1 MRSEMIGLAGSH
13 EPEGCSA
20 RSIWNTR
27 PCPSQPNSTV
37 PVACCNSNLVNL
49 PGGGLGVASVITK
62 ARQAE
67 VGNVLDRWNGPTNSR
82 LR

>member
-1 MRSEMIGLAGSH
+1 
-13 EPEGCSA
+13 
-20 RSIWNTR
+20 
-27 PCPSQPNSTV
+27 V